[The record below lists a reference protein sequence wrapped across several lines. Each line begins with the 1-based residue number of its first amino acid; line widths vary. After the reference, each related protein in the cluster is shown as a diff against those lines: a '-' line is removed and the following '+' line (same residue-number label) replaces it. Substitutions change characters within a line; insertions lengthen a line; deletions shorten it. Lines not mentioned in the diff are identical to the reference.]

1 MKLAK
6 KFAAIAACLAI
17 ATASM
22 GIVSSA
28 ANVNETF
35 SRPSDFL
42 TYSANF
48 RGDYSVFTAAPIY
61 GALASSNANYNGSSK
76 YVFYATYK
84 TSASGQSQ
92 TQYANTEWSTAQPV
106 ICYISSS
113 PDAATSSRIYQ
124 GRLYKTS
131 SNGSSVVDSYFIN
144 IKK

>member
-28 ANVNETF
+28 ANVNETI

-48 RGDYSVFTAAPIY
+48 R
-61 GALASSNANYNGSSK
+61 
-76 YVFYATYK
+76 
-84 TSASGQSQ
+84 
-92 TQYANTEWSTAQPV
+92 
-106 ICYISSS
+106 
-113 PDAATSSRIYQ
+113 
-124 GRLYKTS
+124 
-131 SNGSSVVDSYFIN
+131 
-144 IKK
+144 